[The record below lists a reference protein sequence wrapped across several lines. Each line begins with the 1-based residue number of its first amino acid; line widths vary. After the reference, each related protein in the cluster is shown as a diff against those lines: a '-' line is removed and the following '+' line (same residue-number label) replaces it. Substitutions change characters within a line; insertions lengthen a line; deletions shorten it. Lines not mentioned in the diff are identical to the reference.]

1 MRLAFS
7 IAALLSFC
15 IPAWSADYR
24 LDPGLEVSG
33 GNLKVEPTVSG
44 PAGKAVRY
52 EIDVRRHGQGASSN
66 SSQSGTARLD
76 ESGRA
81 KLASTSVSLNPQQR
95 YEVEVTLFEGQ
106 RVVARER
113 ASHP

>member
-1 MRLAFS
+1 MRILLVAAAFS
-7 IAALLSFC
+7 FC
-15 IPAWSADYR
+15 GFACANEYR
-24 LDPGLEVSG
+24 LDPGVEVRGSS
-33 GNLKVEPTVSG
+33 LKVEPVASG
-44 PAGKAVRY
+44 PAGKSVRY
-52 EIDVRRHGQGASSN
+52 EIEVRRHGQGASSN

-76 ESGRA
+76 ESGNA

-95 YEVEVTLFEGQ
+95 YDVEVTLFEGQ